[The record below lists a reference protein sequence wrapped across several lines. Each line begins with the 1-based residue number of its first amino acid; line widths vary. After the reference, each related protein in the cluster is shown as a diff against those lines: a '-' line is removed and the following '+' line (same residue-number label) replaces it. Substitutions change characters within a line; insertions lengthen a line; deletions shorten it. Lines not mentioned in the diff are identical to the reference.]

1 MSATFLQV
9 FIYFILAIATMGGIY
24 GLIKRKSLRKAYLWL
39 AIFLLSSGVLQ
50 YASSYVA
57 YVNHN
62 NVIFISML
70 TPIYYL
76 LIYLI
81 FSNLSKNKRTLYIIN
96 IVFLIGFLPLLL
108 YSAKAISNGNLAI
121 EAISIGNMVY
131 SLGSMI
137 LFLDMVMEPLPTS
150 PFTQAKF
157 YILTAFLFYHSAI
170 IFFWATQKLYQG
182 HQTSVSTNSINYF
195 MLFIYY
201 TILFGALIVE
211 KKYGLKDGRS

>member
-1 MSATFLQV
+1 MSKIFFSV
-9 FIYFILAIATMGGIY
+9 FMYFILAIATLGGIY

-50 YASSYVA
+50 YASIFVTYM
-57 YVNHN
+57 YHT

-81 FSNLSKNKRTLYIIN
+81 FSNLSKNRKTLFILN
-96 IVFLIGFLPLLL
+96 MVFLIGFVPLLL
-108 YSAKAISNGNLAI
+108 YSAKSISNGNLAI

-137 LFLDMVMEPLPTS
+137 LFLDMVMEPFRTS
-150 PFTQAKF
+150 PFKQAKF
-157 YILTAFLFYHSAI
+157 YVLTACLFYHSAI
-170 IFFWATQKLYQG
+170 IFFWAVQKLFEG
-182 HQTSVSTNSINYF
+182 HVSSVSTNLINYF

-211 KKYGLKDGRS
+211 NKYGLKDG